1 MEKQGTA
8 RWRPLPDSLG
18 PEARLL
24 VERLRD
30 LKQRTGLSL
39 AALAIRTAHSKS
51 AWHRYLN
58 GVKLPPRTAVEALGR
73 LTGAETASL
82 LALWEEACRVETGP
96 LSAPAQPPAPQT
108 HAVPLPLA
116 DARVRRLRRTA
127 VMLAASTA
135 LGAVAC
141 GVGVPVLSAGDPN
154 RRAAS
159 CHGQSCQGQY
169 PDSSHCNQD
178 ARTESTVF
186 DGAYTVRLRFSPSC
200 ATVWSEVETN
210 VRGGTRRISIRS
222 ATDELLASHR
232 DSVTHGE
239 NSPMLAAADPQGAE
253 ACAEVSDRLACTGAV
268 QLSVELPGNH

>member
-8 RWRPLPDSLG
+8 RWRPLPESLG
-18 PEARLL
+18 PAARLL

-39 AALAIRTAHSKS
+39 AALALRTAHSKS

-73 LTGAETASL
+73 LTDAEMAPL
-82 LALWEEACRVETGP
+82 LALWEEACRAETGP
-96 LSAPAQPPAPQT
+96 LSAAAQPPAPP
-108 HAVPLPLA
+108 APVLLPSLA
-116 DARVRRLRRTA
+116 GAHVRRLRRTA
-127 VMLAASTA
+127 VMLAVSTT

-141 GVGVPVLSAGDPN
+141 GVGVPALAGGDPI

-169 PDSSHCNQD
+169 PDFSHCNQD
-178 ARTESTVF
+178 ARTESTVAY
-186 DGAYTVRLRFSPSC
+186 GAYTVRLRFSPSC

-210 VRGGTRRISIRS
+210 VPGGTRKISIRS

-232 DSVTHGE
+232 DSRTHGRS
-239 NSPMLAAADPQGAE
+239 SPMLPATSPEGAE
-253 ACAEVSDRLACTGAV
+253 ACAEVADQLACTGAV